1 MALIQRK
8 FTDLPSASAL
18 GAADIIPIVSSP
30 TNVNKKIAGQTLI
43 DSLTISSLPPLTSY
57 LIDNDLIVD
66 ASILNPD
73 NFIKPV
79 QNDAVERI
87 RVSNPESLIDTDFE
101 YSLQSSKWETL
112 QLINNTPST
121 FTRSNEPSFT
131 SEQIGRIT
139 KAVEPIVII
148 NTAAPS
154 SFYDDPRA
162 TRNGPLSAGW
172 TVVYEGGLQDSYDN
186 YGNFIE
192 VIDNSVG
199 YGHILVNTGYNTTYF
214 GTSYPT
220 IVFGGFRG
228 GMGFDQGY
236 WYSGVSTRSDSLY
249 NQGIWVTTNSYNN
262 PVSASSTGNL
272 ALWDIKRI
280 YTRTENLNT
289 PQERKVYLVYGF
301 DFYPQDIYGGSA
313 PNRNNNY
320 GYENVKYIIYVYR
333 FVPNRIDMQTLS
345 GFGPAG
351 GRFVVAN
358 YAYTPQGATTN
369 VNYPESSY
377 SPYTERRVY
386 SFSTV
391 LTQNNLRID
400 TNVTPTPLLSAGNP
414 IVLRETSDPANVDG
428 SGIITRIITQGAVGT
443 NNPAAFIVSTPRVAS
458 NSLSIAP
465 SGYKTQYTTI
475 YTGGFYTGAEIPFT
489 SLSGLSGTTSIKVT
503 TATPKK
509 LFVNQPIY
517 VVSTQ
522 SSTNTQFGAF
532 TVNSVNSEDSSFSYT
547 NTNAISAY
555 TQDTNLF
562 TTAAKLYVR
571 PSGVALHRST
581 DGGVQINPGDF
592 APYTQIIRQT
602 RKYFR
607 YQSGKSLLFST
618 GLLFKPS
625 YDIQNITVSTALFNP
640 ISFPFYSA
648 SITTE
653 QDHGFVGQSNY
664 TTGTRIKISGLEVL
678 LNPNPYNGSYA
689 VQSVLNTKTFT
700 VNIPVSSLD
709 TAPVDLSPGGLG
721 KIEAQSWYD
730 CVVRSGMFDEQ
741 NGIFFQY
748 DGQNFSVGKRDS
760 VLNLLGT
767 VNLVANNS
775 IISGT
780 GTKFITQL
788 DAGDYVVIKGMSYK
802 VDRVIS
808 DNSIQ
813 ISPDYRGPTTSFV
826 KMAKTAERIVNQADF
841 NLDKLDGTGASGYT
855 IDLNKMQMI
864 YFDYSWYGAGRIRW
878 GVRATNGD
886 IIYCH
891 EMPNN
896 NVNTEAYMRSGNL
909 PARFEILTLPKRG
922 ILYQANNMEIQY
934 NSSSQVTPVTA
945 ILKRSTDFINY
956 YNLVPPVSSVITP
969 STTTTFTV
977 TSNNIDTFYD
987 YKLFNS
993 NGTDLPTDNFALSS
1007 SNLFRINSLT
1017 NIPLSGKFNIINED
1031 VNYSVLNSSNIPVGN
1046 NLIQVSRNIGNVPVV
1061 SKINIGRRNLLS
1073 VNQNCAPA
1081 LSHWGTSVIMDGKF
1095 DMDKSYLFTAINRN
1109 TVTVTTSVDVP
1120 LISVRLAPSVDTGLV
1135 GAIGVRNLIN
1145 RSFLSLKNLGII
1157 TNNTLNITVKLN
1169 CISTLFDTL
1178 SNFQNVGTSSIAQ
1191 YIDHSVVGTTPTP
1204 IGGDTILSFYAN
1216 EQSTARFQVTPV
1228 DIDNIRELSNSIL
1241 GGNNN
1246 YPDGPDVLTI
1256 LARANTSTSTVRG
1269 RVSWT
1274 EAQG

>member
-1 MALIQRK
+1 MALVQRK
-8 FTDLPSASAL
+8 FTDLPGASAL
-18 GAADIIPIVSSP
+18 GASDIIPIVTSP
-30 TNVNKKIAGQTLI
+30 TNVNKKITGQVLI
-43 DSLTISSLPPLTSY
+43 DSLTTSSLPPLTTY
-57 LIDNDLIVD
+57 LVDNNLIVD

-73 NFIKPV
+73 NFIKPI

-87 RVSNPESLIDTDFE
+87 RVANPESLIDTDFE

-131 SEQIGRIT
+131 SEQIKTIT
-139 KAVEPIVII
+139 KTTEPTVLI
-148 NTAAPS
+148 NTS
-154 SFYDDPRA
+154 SSSSVYDDPRA
-162 TRNGPLSAGW
+162 TRNGPLTAGW
-172 TVVYEGGLQDSYDN
+172 TALYEGGLQDVYDN

-192 VIDNSVG
+192 TIDSVMN
-199 YGHILVNTGYNTTYF
+199 YYEHLLINTGYSTTYF

-220 IVFGGFRG
+220 IVFGGGRAG
-228 GMGFDQGY
+228 VGFTQGY
-236 WYSGVSTRSDSLY
+236 YYYGVHTNVQFSGATNL
-249 NQGIWVTTNSYNN
+249 GIWVTSAG
-262 PVSASSTGNL
+262 VSASPSGSL
-272 ALWDIKRI
+272 PVWSIKRV

-289 PQERKVYLVYGF
+289 ANERKVYLVYGF
-301 DFYPQDIYGGSA
+301 EGNVTDFYYNDPV
-313 PNRNNNY
+313 PNRYNNY
-320 GYENVKYIIYVYR
+320 GYENAKYIIYVYR
-333 FVPNRIDMQTLS
+333 FNLNKIELQTLS
-345 GFGPAG
+345 GSGPG
-351 GRFVVAN
+351 GNRFVLAQYPYSPTVAI
-358 YAYTPQGATTN
+358 A

-377 SPYTERRVY
+377 SPYDLNRLY
-386 SFSTV
+386 SCSTV
-391 LTQNNLRID
+391 LTQNNLRIE
-400 TNVTPTPLLSAGNP
+400 TNVTPAPLLSAGSP
-414 IVLRETSDPANVDG
+414 IVLRETTDPANVDG
-428 SGIITRIITQGAVGT
+428 SGIVTRIVTQGTAGT
-443 NNPAAFIVSTPRVAS
+443 STPAAFIVSMPRVGS
-458 NSLSIAP
+458 DSLSIAP

-475 YTGGFYTGAEIPFT
+475 YTGGFYTGAEIPIT
-489 SLSGLSGTTSIKVT
+489 SLSGLSGTTTIRAT
-503 TATPKK
+503 TLTPKK
-509 LFVNQPIY
+509 FFVNQPIY
-517 VVSTQ
+517 LVSTQ
-522 SSTNTQFGAF
+522 SSTDTQFGAF
-532 TVNSVNSEDSSFSYT
+532 TINSVNSEDSSFTYS
-547 NTNAISAY
+547 NTNALTAY
-555 TQDTNLF
+555 AQNTNLF
-562 TTAAKLYVR
+562 SAAARLYVR
-571 PSGVALHRST
+571 PSGVALHRSA

-607 YQSGKSLLFST
+607 YQSGKSILFST

-625 YDIQNITVSTALFNP
+625 YDIQNITVSTSLFNP
-640 ISFPFYSA
+640 ISFPFYTA
-648 SITTE
+648 SIITE
-653 QDHGFVGQSNY
+653 QDHGFTGQSDY

-678 LNPNPYNGSYA
+678 LNPNPYNGIYN
-689 VQSVLNTKTFT
+689 VGSVLNNKTFT

-721 KIEAQSWYD
+721 KIEAQNWFD

-748 DGQNFSVGKRDS
+748 DGQNFSIGKRDS
-760 VLNLLGT
+760 TLNLLGT
-767 VNLVANNS
+767 VSPVANNS

-813 ISPDYRGPTTSFV
+813 ISPDYRGPSTSFV
-826 KMAKTAERIVNQADF
+826 KMAKTTERLVNQTDF
-841 NLDKLDGTGASGYT
+841 NLDKLDGTGPSGYV
-855 IDLNKMQMI
+855 IDLSKMQMI

-878 GVRATNGD
+878 GMRATNGD

-922 ILYQANNMEIQY
+922 ILYQANNMEVQY

-945 ILKRSTDFINY
+945 TLKRSTDFINY

-993 NGTDLPTDNFALSS
+993 SGIDLPTDNFALSS

-1017 NIPLSGKFNIINED
+1017 NIPLSGKLNIINED
-1031 VNYSVLNSSNIPVGN
+1031 LNYSVLNSSNTPVEN
-1046 NLIQVSRNIGNVPVV
+1046 KLIRVSRNIGNVPTI
-1061 SKINIGRRNLLS
+1061 SKINIGRRNALS

-1081 LSHWGTSVIMDGKF
+1081 LSHWGTSVIMDGRF

-1109 TVTVTTSVDVP
+1109 TVTVGTTVDVP

-1135 GAIGVRNLIN
+1135 GGLGVRNLIN

-1169 CISTLFDTL
+1169 CMTTLFDTL
-1178 SNFQNVGTSSIAQ
+1178 SNFQNVGTGSIAQ
-1191 YIDHSVVGTTPTP
+1191 YIDHSVVGITPVP

-1216 EQSTARFQVTPV
+1216 EQSTGRFQVTPV
-1228 DIDNIRELSNSIL
+1228 DIDSIRELSNSIL
-1241 GGNNN
+1241 GGSNN

-1256 LARANTSTSTVRG
+1256 LARANTASSTVRG